1 MRFEI
6 PRLRRW
12 FALGAIAVSL
22 AVAGVYIHRRRQ
34 AREALKHIPGKIGVN
49 IQQTAEGFK
58 VSKSEQGHTI
68 FTIQAKRAVQ
78 FKQGGRA
85 ELHNVTITVYGRDSS
100 RYDQIYGDDFSY
112 DPQSGDVTAEGEVRI
127 DLEANPEG
135 LLRPDQSAPA
145 EMRNPIHLLTRN
157 LVFNQKT
164 GDAYTEARVEM
175 RIPQASGSAT
185 GMHYA
190 SKENVLRLDS
200 RVDFAL
206 SGSGPTTLTAI
217 GGEIRKVP
225 RQVVLDEPHLRH
237 GAGQMRAQKA
247 VVFLR
252 EDNSVD
258 HVLASGD
265 VQADLGGESP
275 THARAAQAEFAV
287 NEAQDG
293 LSHAVFSGDVQ
304 VDSAGDRPA
313 HTSAGRVVLDIAG
326 KNRVSRIHAEGN
338 VKLVELPPATG
349 SSRASDSP
357 QVEVT
362 APAMDF
368 FLEKGRRLDRAAT
381 AGAGQI
387 AILATTGDRT
397 RTVVTASKFEA
408 AFDDHSRLSSVHGAP
423 EARIVSST
431 PGQPDR
437 VSTSQTVDAIFR
449 PTGGID
455 SITQQGSVAY
465 ADGERRAWAERAR
478 YVPGDEMLVLT
489 GSPRITDK
497 GLTTSARTVRMN
509 HATGDA
515 VAEGDVKSSYSD
527 LREQPNGAL
536 LAAASPIHV
545 TARTMTAHR
554 TTAVATYSGDAH
566 IWQDANAVQAPTLR
580 FDRDHRSVVAEGD
593 GQPVSTVLVQVDKTG
608 SVTPVSIT
616 SGRLTYIDDQHRAH
630 FEGGVRARGA
640 DVTITADHLDA
651 FMVPRGQSRSNPPVQ
666 GQGQLDRI
674 VAEGNVVIQ
683 EPARRAQGE
692 ELVYI
697 AAEDKFVLTGGS
709 PSIFDAEHG
718 KTTGDSLTF
727 YKRDDRVQ
735 VEGRDASPTVTQ
747 TRVAR

>member
-1 MRFEI
+1 MHFGI

-12 FALGAIAVSL
+12 FALGAMGVSL
-22 AVAGVYIHRRRQ
+22 VVAGVYIHRLRQ
-34 AREALKHIPGKIGVN
+34 AREALKHIPGKIGID

-78 FKQGGRA
+78 FKLGGRA
-85 ELHNVTITVYGRDSS
+85 ELRNVTITVYGRDSS

-112 DPQSGDVTAEGEVRI
+112 DPQSGDVTARGEVRI

-164 GDAYTEARVEM
+164 GDAYTEAKVEM

-190 SKENVLRLDS
+190 CKENVLRLDS

-206 SGSGPTTLTAI
+206 SDAGSTTLTAI
-217 GGEIRKVP
+217 RGEISKVP
-225 RQVVLDEPHLRH
+225 RRVVFDEPRLRH
-237 GAGQMRAQKA
+237 RAGQMRAQKA

-258 HVLASGD
+258 RVLASQD

-275 THARAAQAEFAV
+275 THARAAQAEFAF
-287 NEAQDG
+287 NETQDG
-293 LSHAVFSGDVQ
+293 LSRAVFSGDVQ
-304 VDSAGDRPA
+304 VDAAGDRPA
-313 HTSAGRVVLDIAG
+313 HTSAARVVVDFAG
-326 KNRVSRIHAEGN
+326 KNQASRIHAEGN
-338 VKLVELPPATG
+338 VKLVELPAAG

-362 APAMDF
+362 APAIGF
-368 FLEKGRRLDRAAT
+368 FLEKGRRLERAET
-381 AGAGQI
+381 AGAGEI
-387 AILATTGDRT
+387 AIMPASGDRT
-397 RTVVTASKFEA
+397 RTVVAASKFEA

-423 EARIVSST
+423 DAEIVSRA

-437 VSTSQTVDAIFR
+437 VSTSQTVDAMFR

-455 SITQQGSVAY
+455 CITQQGSVAY
-465 ADGERRAWAERAR
+465 TDGERSAWAERAR
-478 YVPGDEMLVLT
+478 YTPGDEMLVLT

-497 GLTTSARTVRMN
+497 GLTTTARTVRIN

-527 LREQPNGAL
+527 LREQPDGAL

-554 TTAVATYSGDAH
+554 TTAVATYSGNAH
-566 IWQDANAVQAPTLR
+566 IWQDTNAVQAPTIQ
-580 FDRDHRSVVAEGD
+580 FDRDHRSVAAEGD
-593 GQPVSTVLVQVDKTG
+593 GQPVSTVLVEVDQKG

-616 SGRLTYIDDQHRAH
+616 SKRLTYTDDQHRAH

-640 DVTITADHLDA
+640 DVIITADHLDA
-651 FMVPRGQSRSNPPVQ
+651 FMVPRGQARSNAPLE

-674 VAEGNVVIQ
+674 VAEGNVVVQ

-692 ELVYI
+692 KLVYI
-697 AAEDKFVLTGGS
+697 AADDKFVLTGGL

-718 KTTGDSLTF
+718 KTTGHSLTF

-735 VEGRDASPTVTQ
+735 VEGTDASPTVTQ

>member
-1 MRFEI
+1 MHFGI

-12 FALGAIAVSL
+12 FALGAMAVSL
-22 AVAGVYIHRRRQ
+22 VVAGVYIHRLRQ
-34 AREALKHIPGKIGVN
+34 AREALKHIPGKIGVD

-78 FKQGGRA
+78 FKLGGRA
-85 ELHNVTITVYGRDSS
+85 ELRNVTITVYGRDSS

-112 DPQSGDVTAEGEVRI
+112 DPQSGDVTARGEVRI

-164 GDAYTEARVEM
+164 GDAYTEAKVEM

-190 SKENVLRLDS
+190 CKENVLRLDS

-206 SGSGPTTLTAI
+206 SDSGSTSLTAI
-217 GGEIRKVP
+217 RGEISKVP
-225 RQVVLDEPHLRH
+225 RRVVLDEPRLRH
-237 GAGQMRAQKA
+237 RAGQMRAQKA

-258 HVLASGD
+258 RVLASQD

-275 THARAAQAEFAV
+275 THARAAQAEFAF
-287 NEAQDG
+287 NETQDG
-293 LSHAVFSGDVQ
+293 LSRAVFSGDVQ
-304 VDSAGDRPA
+304 VDAAGDRPA
-313 HTSAGRVVLDIAG
+313 HTSAARVVVDFAG
-326 KNRVSRIHAEGN
+326 KNQVSRIHAEGN
-338 VKLVELPPATG
+338 VKLVELPAAG

-362 APAMDF
+362 APAIGF
-368 FLEKGRRLDRAAT
+368 FLEKGRRLERAET
-381 AGAGQI
+381 AGAGEI
-387 AILATTGDRT
+387 VIMPASGDRT
-397 RTVVTASKFEA
+397 RTVVAASKFEA

-423 EARIVSST
+423 DAEIVSRA

-437 VSTSQTVDAIFR
+437 VSTSQTVDAMFR

-465 ADGERRAWAERAR
+465 TDGERRAWAERAR
-478 YVPGDEMLVLT
+478 YTPGDEMLVLT

-497 GLTTSARTVRMN
+497 GLTTTARTVRIN

-527 LREQPNGAL
+527 LREQPDGAL

-545 TARTMTAHR
+545 TARSMTAHR

-566 IWQDANAVQAPTLR
+566 IWQDTNAVQAPTIQ
-580 FDRDHRSVVAEGD
+580 FDRDHRSVAAEGD
-593 GQPVSTVLVQVDKTG
+593 GQPVSTVLVEVDQKG

-616 SGRLTYIDDQHRAH
+616 SKRLTYTDDQHRAH

-640 DVTITADHLDA
+640 DVIITADHLDA
-651 FMVPRGQSRSNPPVQ
+651 FMVPRGQSRSNVPLE

-674 VAEGNVVIQ
+674 VAEGNVVVQ

-692 ELVYI
+692 KLVYI
-697 AAEDKFVLTGGS
+697 AADDKFVLTGGL

-735 VEGRDASPTVTQ
+735 VEGTDASPTVTQ

>member
-1 MRFEI
+1 MHFGI

-12 FALGAIAVSL
+12 FALGAMAVSL
-22 AVAGVYIHRRRQ
+22 VVAGVYIHRLRQ
-34 AREALKHIPGKIGVN
+34 AREALKHIPGKIGVD

-78 FKQGGRA
+78 FKLGGRA
-85 ELHNVTITVYGRDSS
+85 ELRNVTITVYGRDSS

-112 DPQSGDVTAEGEVRI
+112 DPQSGDVTARGEVRI

-164 GDAYTEARVEM
+164 GDAYTEAKVEM

-190 SKENVLRLDS
+190 CKENVLRLDS

-206 SGSGPTTLTAI
+206 SDSGSTSLTAI
-217 GGEIRKVP
+217 RGEISKVP
-225 RQVVLDEPHLRH
+225 RRVVLDEPRLRH
-237 GAGQMRAQKA
+237 RAGQMRAQKA

-258 HVLASGD
+258 RVLASQD

-275 THARAAQAEFAV
+275 THARAAQAEFAF
-287 NEAQDG
+287 NETQDG
-293 LSHAVFSGDVQ
+293 LSRAVFSGDVQ
-304 VDSAGDRPA
+304 VDAAGDRPA
-313 HTSAGRVVLDIAG
+313 HTSAARVVVDFAG
-326 KNRVSRIHAEGN
+326 KNQVSRIHAEGN
-338 VKLVELPPATG
+338 VKLVELPAAG

-362 APAMDF
+362 APAIGF
-368 FLEKGRRLDRAAT
+368 FLEKGRRLERAET
-381 AGAGQI
+381 AGAGEI
-387 AILATTGDRT
+387 VIMPASGDRT
-397 RTVVTASKFEA
+397 RTVVAASKFEA

-423 EARIVSST
+423 DAEIVSRA

-437 VSTSQTVDAIFR
+437 VSTSQTVDAMFR

-465 ADGERRAWAERAR
+465 TDGERRAWAERAR
-478 YVPGDEMLVLT
+478 YTPGDEMLVLT
-489 GSPRITDK
+489 GSPRLTDK
-497 GLTTSARTVRMN
+497 GLTTTARTVRIN

-527 LREQPNGAL
+527 LREQPDGAL

-545 TARTMTAHR
+545 TARSMTAHR

-566 IWQDANAVQAPTLR
+566 IWQDTNAVQAPTIQ
-580 FDRDHRSVVAEGD
+580 FDRDHRSVAAEGD
-593 GQPVSTVLVQVDKTG
+593 GQPVSTVLVEVDQKG

-616 SGRLTYIDDQHRAH
+616 SKRLTYTDDQHRAH

-640 DVTITADHLDA
+640 DVIITADHLDA
-651 FMVPRGQSRSNPPVQ
+651 FMVPRGQSRSHVPLE

-674 VAEGNVVIQ
+674 VAEGNVVVQ

-692 ELVYI
+692 KLVYI
-697 AAEDKFVLTGGS
+697 AADDKFVLTGGL

-735 VEGRDASPTVTQ
+735 VEGTDASPTVTQ